1 MSDATPKAE
10 IPPEG
15 LRARQQRVARE
26 AILAA
31 VVALL
36 IEGVEDPSYVEIA
49 ERSRVAR
56 RTLYRYFPTRG
67 DLYDAVGA
75 YVVQKLDLP
84 IEIGSS
90 DQIVASFKDASD
102 ISMRNV
108 PLARA
113 LVKSS
118 AGRAARR
125 GSWKRRR
132 DAIAAAL
139 ADATEGIAE
148 SERRRMTA
156 VIQYLFGSHTWV
168 RLHDEFDLALPDA
181 QEAVAWALD
190 TLIADIRRRSEPGG
204 THPAGGGG
212 SMPQAPSSTGG
223 NSTT

>member
-1 MSDATPKAE
+1 M
-10 IPPEG
+10 
-15 LRARQQRVARE
+15 RQQRVARE
-26 AILAA
+26 AILGA

-36 IEGVEDPSYVEIA
+36 IEGVEEPSYVEIA
-49 ERSRVAR
+49 ERSGVAR

-67 DLYDAVGA
+67 ELYEAVGA
-75 YVVQKLDLP
+75 YVVRKLDLP
-84 IEIGSS
+84 IEIGSP
-90 DQIVASFKDASD
+90 DRIVASFKEASD

-139 ADATEGIAE
+139 ADLTDGLDEADQ
-148 SERRRMTA
+148 RRMTA

-168 RLHDEFDLALPDA
+168 RLHDEFELSLPDA
-181 QEAVAWALD
+181 QEAVTWALE
-190 TLIADIRRRSEPGG
+190 TLLADLHRRRGVGAGPG
-204 THPAGGGG
+204 
-212 SMPQAPSSTGG
+212 
-223 NSTT
+223 